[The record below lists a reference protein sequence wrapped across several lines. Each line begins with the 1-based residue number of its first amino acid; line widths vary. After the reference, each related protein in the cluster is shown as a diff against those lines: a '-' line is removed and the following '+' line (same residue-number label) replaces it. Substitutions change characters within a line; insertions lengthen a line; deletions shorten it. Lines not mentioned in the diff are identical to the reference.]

1 MLNSR
6 TEDIKKLVTRQ
17 ADYDCFELP
26 EGEEYRIEFIQELI
40 EVKNNIYEV
49 DGFNNEELDDILC
62 FLCTSWWLSYILY
75 LNQTTIEFDNKS
87 LID

>member
-26 EGEEYRIEFIQELI
+26 EGEEYRIEFIKELI
-40 EVKNNIYEV
+40 EVKNNIYTKV
-49 DGFNNEELDDILC
+49 MVLIRKNLM
-62 FLCTSWWLSYILY
+62 TSYASCVHP
-75 LNQTTIEFDNKS
+75 E
-87 LID
+87 